1 MICNTADPVALAP
14 GVTCNR
20 GHIGMERRSDFSV
33 QFRRSILCRED
44 DMEQGKC
51 VGFRHGESIDRASGS
66 CLSCLTFV
74 LGVPAQRQRRAV
86 IPAWGAAPGKGHQT
100 TRGPKARPIAYRSLR
115 PFAAQWGLKGKKM
128 QTRCAATKNID
139 TPRPRVQTAGSH
151 SKKYPTPLP
160 SKMPTFRGTLPA
172 RWTDKHLL
180 VNTLRGMIGYPP
192 AIETCAKTLKNG
204 CFRGKNTAFL
214 LF

>member
-1 MICNTADPVALAP
+1 M
-14 GVTCNR
+14 
-20 GHIGMERRSDFSV
+20 
-33 QFRRSILCRED
+33 
-44 DMEQGKC
+44 
-51 VGFRHGESIDRASGS
+51 
-66 CLSCLTFV
+66 
-74 LGVPAQRQRRAV
+74 
-86 IPAWGAAPGKGHQT
+86 
-100 TRGPKARPIAYRSLR
+100 
-115 PFAAQWGLKGKKM
+115 GLKGKPM
-128 QTRCAATKNID
+128 QATPAATKN
-139 TPRPRVQTAGSH
+139 VQTTHQQVQTVRHTAGQH
-151 SKKYPTPLP
+151 RPKNKYPTPLP